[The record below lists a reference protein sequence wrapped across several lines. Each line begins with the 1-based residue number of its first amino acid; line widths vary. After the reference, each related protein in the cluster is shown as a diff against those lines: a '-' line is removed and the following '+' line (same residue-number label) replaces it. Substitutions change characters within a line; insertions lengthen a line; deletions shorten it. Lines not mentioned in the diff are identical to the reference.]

1 MLVRNLN
8 WCSCPS
14 LYSGEVAGSEVKQN
28 DAAVQE
34 FKLTFIES
42 GSEPTS
48 ADDTAM
54 ELRPTEGINTLEG
67 LDGIHDS

>member
-1 MLVRNLN
+1 M
-8 WCSCPS
+8 
-14 LYSGEVAGSEVKQN
+14 AGSEVRQN

-42 GSEPTS
+42 GNETTS

-54 ELRPTEGINTLEG
+54 ELRPTQGVLNILEG
-67 LDGIHDS
+67 GWIYMAFMIADSRSLPFPRHPP

>member
-1 MLVRNLN
+1 M
-8 WCSCPS
+8 
-14 LYSGEVAGSEVKQN
+14 AGSEVKQN

-48 ADDTAM
+48 ADDTAHAM
-54 ELRPTEGINTLEG
+54 ELTSTQGIIMLVLFDN
-67 LDGIHDS
+67 

>member
-1 MLVRNLN
+1 M
-8 WCSCPS
+8 
-14 LYSGEVAGSEVKQN
+14 AGSEVKQN

-48 ADDTAM
+48 ADDPAM
-54 ELRPTEGINTLEG
+54 ELRPTEGINILEG